1 MTQPV
6 SVLTPFKNFIDTLPD
21 ATLLVDGQHRIVFA
35 NREVET
41 LFGYSATELETLDI
55 DQLLPQRFRAMHQ
68 QQRQSYMAEPKV
80 RRMGSGLNLW
90 GLHKSGREFP
100 VEISLSPLQTEPDSI
115 IVCTVRDI
123 SHLKKAE
130 QALLNDERFRLFM
143 AHAPSA
149 IAMFD
154 RDMRYLAASRRWLED
169 YRLDRRDI
177 IGLSH
182 YEVFPDIPER
192 WREIHR
198 RCLAGEVLRTDDDIF
213 VRADG
218 KIDWVKWEMCPWY
231 ANDGSV
237 GGAILFTEVITARK
251 DAETKLRNSEDHF
264 RKILDNAVTGIA
276 ITDLAGH
283 FQYCNN
289 AYSTITGYSLP
300 ELQSLKFQSL
310 IHPDDLAAN
319 LARVRQVLG
328 GEIASFV
335 IENRYIAKSGQP
347 VWVRKYGSTLPGD
360 PMQLMVIVI
369 DINQLKQ
376 IELDLQRSY
385 LNLTASERLFR
396 SLIES
401 MPQMAWI
408 ADSAGVISYANTQW
422 LTYLDCP
429 NPPHPDEVWFAQ
441 IHPND
446 RQRVMLAWERAIR
459 QQASFNLECRLLNFE
474 NNYRWWQ
481 IRVVVLQKITGDAG
495 EWLGICTDIHE
506 LKREEETLEL
516 LSTACFRLWQTNN
529 LEDGLQEMLTAT
541 MGMLQADLGNIQ
553 LLSREG
559 DLQIVSQQGFGR
571 DFLDC
576 FRSVSPETPTACGLA
591 LRTGQRQVIA
601 DVDQDPF
608 YAPFREVARRAG
620 YRAVQSTPLMS
631 REGQPIGVISTHF
644 RTPRVLDTLET
655 SMLDIYAQQAAN
667 FIKRC
672 QAETSLRQSEEHFR
686 RVFDNAL
693 VGISVRD
700 RGGNLLDCNTAY
712 CNLLGY
718 SREELQRLPLKKVM
732 YAADID
738 SYLHNFRQ
746 LSAGKVRFFQIEARY
761 VCKSGG
767 VHWVNQYICI
777 LHKQNGEQETVLTVV
792 SDISAL
798 KQSQAE
804 LRSNKRHL
812 EAAVKARTRELKD
825 ALVTAEKANEFKTR
839 FLNAASHDLRQPLQS
854 ADLYLS
860 VLAKRLEA
868 SDCKAICD
876 DLHESIAMMGSILD
890 ALLDIARLE
899 SGIIVPSKR
908 DFPLRELFDRLAA
921 STVLQAEIKRLRLAY
936 QHEECVIHSDP
947 ALLERIV
954 GNLVANAIKYTERGQ
969 INVSCACSDNTAR
982 ISVEDTGIGI
992 PPDSV
997 GHIFEAYYQVDN
1009 TERHRDNGL
1018 GLGLAIV
1025 KHIAD
1030 ILGLQL
1036 AVDSQPG
1043 VGSVF
1048 SVEVPLGTTLP
1059 VPADTQP
1066 AKPTANNNS
1075 AAHVLFID
1083 DDPAI
1088 CKAVKMLF
1096 EAHGI
1101 SGHFAQNGEAAMAAI
1116 GDGLRPSLIVSDY
1129 QLPGLDG
1136 IETIGRIR
1144 AAIGVESPALIV
1156 TGNTALT
1163 KTLGK
1168 QLPNC
1173 KAFSKPLEP
1182 ARLLALIEAYL
1193 PAAQD

>member
-1 MTQPV
+1 MNQPA
-6 SVLTPFKNFIDTLPD
+6 SALAPFKQFIDTLPD
-21 ATLLVDGQHRIVFA
+21 ATLLLDSRHRILFA
-35 NREVET
+35 NSVAET
-41 LFGYSATELETLDI
+41 VFGYTRAELEKLDI
-55 DQLLPQRFRAMHQ
+55 DLLLPPRFRAAHH
-68 QQRQSYMAEPKV
+68 QQRQSYMADPAA
-80 RRMGSGLNLW
+80 RRMGSDLNLW

-100 VEISLSPLQTEPDSI
+100 LEIGLSPLQTEPELI
-115 IVCTVRDI
+115 IVCSVRDI
-123 SHLKKAE
+123 SHLKQAE
-130 QALLNDERFRLFM
+130 RALINDERFRLFL

-154 RDMRYLAASRRWLED
+154 RDMRYLAVSRRWLED
-169 YRLDRRDI
+169 YRLERRDI

-182 YEVFPDIPER
+182 YEVFPDIPDR
-192 WREIHR
+192 WRAIHR
-198 RCLAGEVLRTDDDIF
+198 RCLAGEVLRTDEDVF

-218 KIDWVKWEMCPWY
+218 RTDWVKWEMCPWY
-231 ANDGSV
+231 ADDGNV

-251 DAETKLRNSEDHF
+251 ETEIKLRNSKDQFH
-264 RKILDNAVTGIA
+264 KIFDNAVTGIA
-276 ITDLAGH
+276 ITGLAGR
-283 FQYCNN
+283 FQYCNS
-289 AYSTITGYSLP
+289 AYCAITGYTLA
-300 ELQSLKFQSL
+300 ELQNLEFRNL

-319 LARVRQVLG
+319 LAEVRRVVG

-360 PMQLMVIVI
+360 PMQLMVIAV

-376 IELDLQRSY
+376 IELDLQQSY
-385 LNLTASERLFR
+385 RNLAASERLFR

-408 ADSAGVISYANTQW
+408 ADSAGVIRFANTQW
-422 LTYLDCP
+422 LAYLDCP
-429 NPPHPDEVWFAQ
+429 NPQHPDDVWFAQ
-441 IHPND
+441 VHPND
-446 RQRVMLAWERAIR
+446 RQRAIMAWERAIR
-459 QQASFNLECRLLNFE
+459 EHASFNLECRLLNFD
-474 NNYRWWQ
+474 NSYRWWQ
-481 IRVVVLQKITGDAG
+481 IRVVALHKITGDAG
-495 EWLGICTDIHE
+495 EWLGICTDIHD
-506 LKREEETLEL
+506 LKREEEALEL
-516 LSTACFRLWQTNN
+516 LNSACFRLWQTNN

-541 MGMLQADLGNIQ
+541 MGLLQTDMGNIQ
-553 LLSREG
+553 LLSKDG
-559 DLQIVSQQGFGR
+559 DLQIVAQQGFR
-571 DFLDC
+571 QDFLD
-576 FRSVSPETPTACGLA
+576 FIRSVSPSTPTACRVA
-591 LRTGQRQVIA
+591 LSTRQRKVIS
-601 DVDQDPF
+601 DVEQDPF
-608 YAPFREVARRAG
+608 FAPFRDVARQAG
-620 YRAVQSTPLMS
+620 FRAVQSTPLMS

-644 RTPRVLDTLET
+644 RSPRALDSLEAG
-655 SMLDIYAQQAAN
+655 MLDIYAQQAAN

-672 QAETSLRQSEEHFR
+672 QAETKLRQSEEHFR
-686 RVFDNAL
+686 NVFNNAL

-700 RGGNLLDCNTAY
+700 RSGNLLDCNTAY
-712 CNLLGY
+712 CNLLEY
-718 SREELQRLPLKKVM
+718 SREELQGLPLNKIM
-732 YAADID
+732 YSADIEA
-738 SYLHNFRQ
+738 YLRNFRE
-746 LSAGKVRFFQIEARY
+746 LTAGNIRFFQVEARY
-761 VCKSGG
+761 VCKSGAL
-767 VHWVNQYICI
+767 HWVNQYVCI

-798 KQSQAE
+798 KHSQAE
-804 LRSNKRHL
+804 LRDNKRHL
-812 EAAVKARTRELKD
+812 ETAVKARTQELKE
-825 ALVTAEKANEFKTR
+825 ALIAAEKANEFKTR

-868 SDCKAICD
+868 SDSKALCD

-921 STVLQAEIKRLRLAY
+921 TTVPQAAIKGIRLDYR
-936 QHEECVIHSDP
+936 HEDCTIHSDP
-947 ALLERIV
+947 ALLERVV

-969 INVSCACSDNTAR
+969 ITVSCTCCGRTAR
-982 ISVEDTGIGI
+982 ISVEDTGIGM
-992 PPDSV
+992 PPDSLA
-997 GHIFEAYYQVDN
+997 HIFEAYYQVN
-1009 TERHRDNGL
+1009 NAERHRDKGL

-1036 AVDSQPG
+1036 AVASQAG

-1048 SVEVPLGTTLP
+1048 SVEVPLGSALP
-1059 VPADTQP
+1059 PSAAVVPVKP
-1066 AKPTANNNS
+1066 AVCNNS
-1075 AAHVLFID
+1075 SSHILFID

-1101 SGHFAQNGEAAMAAI
+1101 SGYFVQNGEAAMAAI
-1116 GDGLRPSLIVSDY
+1116 ADGLRPSLIISDY

-1136 IETIGRIR
+1136 IETVDRIR
-1144 AAIGVESPALIV
+1144 AAAGVELPALIV
-1156 TGNTALT
+1156 TGNTGLT

-1182 ARLLALIEAYL
+1182 ERLLELIASYL
-1193 PAAQD
+1193 PAAGA